1 MTRGLIHNFKAI
13 IYKTGINA
21 AVDVP
26 VDVTQGMVADKG
38 YIRIKG
44 TINNFAFTQT
54 LVPVKN
60 APHRLFVNI
69 PMLKGSD
76 AEIGHVAEFAF
87 EQDFTQKEDYYPML
101 PQLEKQ
107 LKAEKL
113 TDTFEALTPARKK
126 DILKYLGYIK
136 TEATLKKN
144 IDKVITQLLQKKTD
158 VRVP

>member
-1 MTRGLIHNFKAI
+1 MQTFKAI

-26 VDVTQGMVADKG
+26 PEATAGMAPEKG

-44 TINNFAFTQT
+44 VINTFGFTQT

-60 APHRLFVNI
+60 APYRLFVNI
-69 PMLKGSD
+69 PMLKGGN
-76 AEIGHVAEFAF
+76 ARIGDRAEFAI
-87 EQDFTQKEDYYPML
+87 EQDFTKKENYYPMVAR
-101 PQLEKQ
+101 LEKRLQ
-107 LKAEKL
+107 AEKL
-113 TDTFEALTPARKK
+113 VDAFEALTASRKK

-136 TEATLKKN
+136 TEAALNKN
-144 IDKVITQLLQKKTD
+144 IEKIIFQLREKMND